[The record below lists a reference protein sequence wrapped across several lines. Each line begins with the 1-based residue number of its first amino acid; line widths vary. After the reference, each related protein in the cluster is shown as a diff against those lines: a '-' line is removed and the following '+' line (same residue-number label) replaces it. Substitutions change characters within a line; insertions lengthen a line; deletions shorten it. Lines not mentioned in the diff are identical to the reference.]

1 MILTIVL
8 TISFALSLLF
18 RRYKYPDVIAQI
30 CAGLLLGIPILK
42 NIFFSANNVVQV
54 FSEIGIIFLLLLT
67 GMEVNYKKLLNEKKE
82 IIIVAVFSF
91 IIPFT
96 LGYICMILLGY
107 SKTVAIIVGFA
118 LSLTAEGTKL
128 KLLLDYNLIR
138 TKIGEII
145 IGAGI
150 ADDFFEI
157 IGLSFVLF
165 NIIGTTVH
173 WFKFP
178 IEIIGFSIIMFI
190 LLKYLPR
197 LLENIKRTTNE
208 IEDFTLV
215 IILGLMTAFIAQ
227 ILDLGTIIGAFM
239 GGIVVHK
246 LFNTEEE
253 EKTMLKDLKMIT
265 FGFIVPFFFVNIGLQ
280 FNYDKL
286 FTDNLLFIVILGV
299 AIIGKLIGSIIVSFF
314 SDITLKQSMLIGWA
328 MNSRGAVELIIVGI
342 AKANN
347 IIPDTIFNAIVLM
360 TIITTMLFP
369 LILKRTLKN
378 NPDIMN

>member
-1 MILTIVL
+1 M
-8 TISFALSLLF
+8 
-18 RRYKYPDVIAQI
+18 
-30 CAGLLLGIPILK
+30 
-42 NIFFSANNVVQV
+42 VQV

-265 FGFIVPFFFVNIGLQ
+265 FGL
-280 FNYDKL
+280 
-286 FTDNLLFIVILGV
+286 
-299 AIIGKLIGSIIVSFF
+299 
-314 SDITLKQSMLIGWA
+314 
-328 MNSRGAVELIIVGI
+328 
-342 AKANN
+342 
-347 IIPDTIFNAIVLM
+347 
-360 TIITTMLFP
+360 
-369 LILKRTLKN
+369 
-378 NPDIMN
+378 